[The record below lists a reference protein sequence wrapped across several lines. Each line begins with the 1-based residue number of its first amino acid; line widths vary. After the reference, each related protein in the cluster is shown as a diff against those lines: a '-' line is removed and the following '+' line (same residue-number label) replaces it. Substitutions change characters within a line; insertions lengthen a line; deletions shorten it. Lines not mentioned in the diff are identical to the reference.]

1 MNFQNIRTAFHCEM
15 QILTPVHIGNGE
27 KYVNNFDFLCEGN
40 RTRVFD
46 HKRLFAMV
54 EQLDG
59 SHIESFAAALEDGQL
74 THWLRSNNI
83 NINEA
88 VVHSFSF
95 PAHNEPRDINRH
107 IRDGFGRPIIPGSSL
122 KGVFRTAIL
131 ARLAEED
138 QTNPMSQVLEKLKKQ
153 EKVNVKFADSTMC
166 ANLLGKDAKMNL
178 MRSLT
183 VADFTFFPKDVQVQ
197 NAYVTRLTNNTRFV
211 RKPWNIW
218 IEKLNQS
225 ATATGQISFDDF
237 LIAQA
242 RGKETFNFKADLTL
256 AWLLEA
262 LRKRT
267 NKTLD
272 SELNFLRNKTGDG
285 IDDMKQFYAKLKQ
298 DHQNLPENEA
308 IVQFAWGSGWKGMT
322 GELLAPEL
330 LTNEVRNKLKL
341 ANKYLNFP
349 FPKSRRV
356 AVTGDSALPMGWI
369 RLKLTSKG
377 EMRRAGA
384 IKVQEEKRAQQI
396 KIEQEQQQKN
406 EREIWEKM
414 SEVEQCIAI
423 IRGNSIAKSQAAGQD
438 PDATCWKR
446 IETAS
451 PEEQKNLAQ
460 AFKEKWIADPKK
472 WTKKECSKKQWEK
485 VQKVKT
491 ILGEA

>member
-27 KYVNNFDFLCEGN
+27 KYVNNFDFLCEAN
-40 RTRVFD
+40 RARVFD

-54 EQLDG
+54 EQLGG
-59 SHIESFAAALEDGQL
+59 SHIESFAAAMEDGQL

-131 ARLAEED
+131 ARLAD
-138 QTNPMSQVLEKLKKQ
+138 DNRTNPVNQALGNLMKPG
-153 EKVNVKFADSTMC
+153 KVNVKFADSSLCTE
-166 ANLLGKDAKMNL
+166 LLGEDAKMNL

-183 VADFTFFPKDVQVQ
+183 VADFTFAPEDVQVQ
-197 NAYVTRLTNNTRFV
+197 NAYVTRLTNSTRFV
-211 RKPWNIW
+211 RKPWSIW

-225 ATATGQISFDDF
+225 ANASGQVSFDDF
-237 LIAQA
+237 LITQA
-242 RGKETFNFKADLTL
+242 KGKEAFNFKADLTL
-256 AWLLEA
+256 VWLVEA

-267 NKTLD
+267 DKALN
-272 SELNFLRNKTGDG
+272 SELDFLRDKNGDG
-285 IDDMKQFYAKLKQ
+285 IDGMRGFYTKLKQ

-322 GELLAPEL
+322 GELLGPEL
-330 LTNEVRNKLKL
+330 LTSEVRSKLKL

-356 AVTGDSALPMGWI
+356 AVTGVAALPMGWI
-369 RLKLTSKG
+369 RLRFTSK
-377 EMRRAGA
+377 EEIRRAEA
-384 IKVQEEKRAQQI
+384 FKVQEEKRAQQV

-406 EREIWEKM
+406 EQEAWGKM
-414 SEVEQCIAI
+414 SEVEQCVAI
-423 IRGNSIAKSQAAGQD
+423 IRGETIARSHATGQD
-438 PDATCWKR
+438 QDANCWKK

-451 PEEQKNLAQ
+451 PEEQKSLAL
-460 AFKEKWIADPKK
+460 AFKEIWINDPKK
-472 WTKKECSKKQWEK
+472 WAKKQCSKKQWEK

-491 ILGEA
+491 ILGEM